1 MTFKTLNC
9 NPETVLPETNKSM
22 HANDIGDSNQ
32 HTQWEHGHNAPLN
45 DIRHLFEIQNDDLM
59 DDQDAPLAFIKYLF
73 EDFTNEDPL
82 VNDETTKP
90 STILL

>member
-1 MTFKTLNC
+1 
-9 NPETVLPETNKSM
+9 M

-90 STILL
+90 FTILL